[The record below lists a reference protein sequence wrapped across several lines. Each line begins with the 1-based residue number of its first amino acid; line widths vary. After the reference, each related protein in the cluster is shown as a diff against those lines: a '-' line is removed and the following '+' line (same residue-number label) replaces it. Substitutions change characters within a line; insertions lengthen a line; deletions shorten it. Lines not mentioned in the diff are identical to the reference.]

1 MCHKVLTMSQNYDK
15 LKMSYMTQK
24 GGGTVNT
31 NKLLG
36 KIKEREETLQSIANK
51 MQISLSALRRKIYGK
66 TQFNRQE
73 IEKMG
78 EILELTNQELLDIF
92 FAD

>member
-1 MCHKVLTMSQNYDK
+1 M
-15 LKMSYMTQK
+15 
-24 GGGTVNT
+24 NT

-36 KIKEREETLQSIANK
+36 KIKERGETLQSIAEK
-51 MQISLSALRRKIYGK
+51 MRISLSALRRKIYGK

-73 IEKMG
+73 IENMG
-78 EILELTNQELLDIF
+78 EVLELTNQELLEIF

>member
-1 MCHKVLTMSQNYDK
+1 M
-15 LKMSYMTQK
+15 
-24 GGGTVNT
+24 NT

-36 KIKEREETLQSIANK
+36 KIKENGATLQQIAEK
-51 MQISLSALRRKIYGK
+51 MNISLSALRRKIYGK

-73 IEKMG
+73 IEKISD
-78 EILELTNQELLDIF
+78 ILKLTNQELLEIF

>member
-1 MCHKVLTMSQNYDK
+1 M
-15 LKMSYMTQK
+15 
-24 GGGTVNT
+24 GGDTVNT

-36 KIKEREETLQSIANK
+36 KIKERGETLQSIAEK
-51 MQISLSALRRKIYGK
+51 MRISLSALRRKIYGQ

-73 IEKMG
+73 IENVS
-78 EILELTNQELLDIF
+78 EVLELTNQELLEIF

>member
-1 MCHKVLTMSQNYDK
+1 M
-15 LKMSYMTQK
+15 
-24 GGGTVNT
+24 NT

-36 KIKEREETLQSIANK
+36 KIKERGETLQSIAEK
-51 MQISLSALRRKIYGK
+51 MRISLSALRRKLYGK

-73 IEKMG
+73 IENMG
-78 EILELTNQELLDIF
+78 EVLELTNQELLEIF

>member
-1 MCHKVLTMSQNYDK
+1 MVHP
-15 LKMSYMTQK
+15 
-24 GGGTVNT
+24 

-36 KIKEREETLQSIANK
+36 KIKEKGETLQQVAKK
-51 MQISLSALRRKIYGK
+51 MNISLSALRRKIYGQ

-73 IEKMG
+73 IEN
-78 EILELTNQELLDIF
+78 ISDVLELTNQELLDIF